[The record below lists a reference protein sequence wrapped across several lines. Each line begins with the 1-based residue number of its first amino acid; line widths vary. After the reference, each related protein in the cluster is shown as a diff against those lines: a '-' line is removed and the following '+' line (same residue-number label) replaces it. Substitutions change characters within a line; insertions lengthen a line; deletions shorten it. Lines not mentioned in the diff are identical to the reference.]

1 MSRRGLLDGMV
12 QQRGESVHRVDEL
25 SIRQRGEKPST
36 NPRCTQSSVP
46 IAAVE
51 RNKKAG
57 SPSLRVVRDQNTR
70 WSIIH
75 FPTPAEGSDR
85 QPGERFVGLPFVTRG
100 RSCHNQRASRG
111 FWPCSHGA
119 RHDMFVCRGGV
130 ALPPPCH
137 DEILLRNCRPVR
149 RRVAP

>member
-57 SPSLRVVRDQNTR
+57 SPSLRVERDQNTR

-75 FPTPAEGSDR
+75 FPTPRGGSDR
-85 QPGERFVGLPFVTRG
+85 QPGERFAGLSLRHPGEVLSKLAG
-100 RSCHNQRASRG
+100 IARALYR
-111 FWPCSHGA
+111 PCSHGA

-137 DEILLRNCRPVR
+137 DEIL
-149 RRVAP
+149 

>member
-1 MSRRGLLDGMV
+1 MSRRGLLDRMA

-57 SPSLRVVRDQNTR
+57 SPSLRVVGVQNTR

-75 FPTPAEGSDR
+75 FPTPAEARIFSRASDSLVFPLVSR
-85 QPGERFVGLPFVTRG
+85 E
-100 RSCHNQRASRG
+100 RSCQNQRALRG
-111 FWPCSHGA
+111 LWPCS
-119 RHDMFVCRGGV
+119 
-130 ALPPPCH
+130 
-137 DEILLRNCRPVR
+137 
-149 RRVAP
+149 